1 MPRNYI
7 KKILTARVYD
17 VAEETPLE
25 FAPTLSRRLSNRI
38 WLKREDEQP
47 IFSFKVRG
55 AYNKMIGLPRD
66 TLKKGVVAASAGNHA
81 QGVAL
86 AATRLKA
93 KSVIVMPLTTPR
105 IKVDAVRALGGKVIL
120 KGDNYDAGS

>member
-1 MPRNYI
+1 MTAVPRNYI
-7 KKILTARVYD
+7 NKILTASVYD

-25 FAPTLSRRLSNRI
+25 FAPTLSRRLGNRI

-55 AYNKMIGLPRD
+55 AYNKMIGLSRD
-66 TLKKGVVAASAGNHA
+66 TLRKGVVAASAGNHA

-105 IKVDAVRALGGKVIL
+105 IKVDAVRAL
-120 KGDNYDAGS
+120 